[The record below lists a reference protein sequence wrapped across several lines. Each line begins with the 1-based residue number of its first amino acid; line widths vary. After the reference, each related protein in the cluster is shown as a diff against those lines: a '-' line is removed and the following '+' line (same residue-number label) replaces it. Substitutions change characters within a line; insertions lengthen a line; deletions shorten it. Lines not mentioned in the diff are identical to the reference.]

1 MHAPECFQYTCFGFS
16 MGQVGFNYATK
27 LWPRAGGGEGEGGG
41 GNRDLGDRA
50 RKHIVT
56 VL

>member
-41 GNRDLGDRA
+41 GE
-50 RKHIVT
+50 IVISAT
-56 VL
+56 VLANTS